1 MSVSLFLLEG
11 LHSSNLSEREYVKF
25 INDSQYRYIAG
36 NESILYIQRL
46 AKVF

>member
-1 MSVSLFLLEG
+1 MLNSL
-11 LHSSNLSEREYVKF
+11 
-25 INDSQYRYIAG
+25 NDSQYRHIAG